1 MVKESS
7 FGTPNRLLPCLLTLS
22 LLMTPIV
29 VFPDYFSLNI
39 LGGYLLPLEKK
50 TNFIKTCAKLLVKQ
64 ANCFAVYVYSI
75 VAAQQTS
82 KAKLSKFA
90 HSFSKAVRALSVNE
104 RKLTLRNAFIV
115 NLFGLESEKESKYD

>member
-1 MVKESS
+1 M
-7 FGTPNRLLPCLLTLS
+7 
-22 LLMTPIV
+22 
-29 VFPDYFSLNI
+29 
-39 LGGYLLPLEKK
+39 PLEENAK
-50 TNFIKTCAKLLVKQ
+50 FIKICTKLLVKQ

-90 HSFSKAVRALSVNE
+90 HSFSKAGRALSVNE